1 MPTVP
6 LYQDTQQ
13 RVALRPE
20 YSENFTTRADA
31 DAFGAGIGRGMQALD
46 KGMETAA
53 TKLNEAATLRLKK
66 LDDETRA
73 KEATTEF
80 SNWNRNALH
89 GPGGFLS
96 LTGKAAIEARS
107 AFEKEAEQKHGE
119 ISKGL
124 PPGARDIY
132 ERSSQETRRD
142 TGVSVINHA
151 LEQQKTAVIDA
162 FDGSIE
168 SHINDAVEDRLVPD
182 KLEMRLGKVADTVD
196 RAGALLNWDKETIER
211 KIAEYQSDA
220 FTRIVTRIAETDP
233 IAAEKYMQDHSERLL
248 EKDKTALQE
257 RMKPAVLNAKATRNS
272 TDIASS
278 APLPP
283 DSPALLRPT
292 TTVDYLR
299 YTSGRHLALEAL
311 ANFSKNA
318 TGNAVPTPWSI
329 DIVKNVL
336 GSPLADDT
344 EAISAKAFLN
354 FGVATNSPRPGDIVV
369 VSGENGSAEVGFF
382 QDRDA
387 NGNVLMIAGRQG
399 QPGQVSTRVTGSR
412 TLLGFRTARNIDTQR
427 VEMANYNMPGIIYLD
442 QRLDAIGD
450 AEERAATVKTID
462 TNYTTGQKNIDDRR
476 EDLMQS
482 AMAQI
487 SANNGFDPLKMSPED
502 QSVIGP
508 LGIKLLQEHSDT
520 VQKNGQPRTASRR
533 FYELQRQ
540 FAKDPLE
547 FAQSDLFNDRR
558 NLSNEDWAIVTRWK
572 ELARTDPQKAREHGR
587 ILAVTFKRL
596 EDGGFVKA
604 PAQMTEQ
611 DYKRVADL
619 QRELYGHIAE
629 LGTVNKDNISKNKD
643 IRTFMDDLLRR
654 MYLDNSRT

>member
-31 DAFGAGIGRGMQALD
+31 DAFGAGVGRGMQALG

-53 TKLNEAATLRLKK
+53 TNLNEAALRLKK

-96 LTGKAAIEARS
+96 LTGKAAIEARP
-107 AFEKEAEQKHGE
+107 AFEKEAEKKHGD

-132 ERSSQETRRD
+132 ERSSRETRRD

-151 LEQQKTAVIDA
+151 LGQQKTAVTDA

-168 SHINDAVEDRLVPD
+168 SHINDAVEDRLVPR
-182 KLEMRLGKVADTVD
+182 KLEMRLGKVADTVEK
-196 RAGALLNWDKETIER
+196 AGLLLNWDKETIER
-211 KIAEYQSDA
+211 KKAEYQSDA

-272 TDIASS
+272 VDIATG

-292 TTVDYLR
+292 TAVDYLR

-318 TGNAVPTPWSI
+318 TGNAAPTPWSV

-336 GSPLADDT
+336 GSPLTDGAQAT
-344 EAISAKAFLN
+344 SAKTFLN

-369 VSGENGSAEVGFF
+369 VSGESGSTEVGFF
-382 QDRDA
+382 QGHDR
-387 NGNVLMIAGRQG
+387 NGNILMIAGQSDR
-399 QPGQVSTRVTGSR
+399 PGQVSTRVTSSR
-412 TLLGFRTARNIDTQR
+412 SLLGFRTARNVDARR
-427 VEMANYNMPGIIYLD
+427 VELPNYNMPGITYLA
-442 QRLDAIGD
+442 QSLDAIGD
-450 AEERAATVKTID
+450 AEERAATGKTID
-462 TNYTTGQKNIDDRR
+462 TSYTTGQKNIDDKRD
-476 EDLMQS
+476 EIMQS
-482 AMAQI
+482 GMTQI
-487 SANNGFDPLKMSPED
+487 SANNGFDPLKMSPEE
-502 QSVIGP
+502 QLIIGP
-508 LGIKLLQEHSDT
+508 LGVKLLQDHSET

-540 FAKDPLE
+540 FANDPLE
-547 FAQSDLFNDRR
+547 FAQSDLFNDRQ
-558 NLSNEDWAIVTRWK
+558 NLSDEDWAIVTSWK
-572 ELARTDPQKAREHGR
+572 ELARTDPQKAREHSR
-587 ILAVTFKRL
+587 ILAITFKRL
-596 EDGGFVKA
+596 EDGRFVKV

-611 DYKRVADL
+611 DYKRLADL
-619 QRELYGHIAE
+619 QRELYGYIAE
-629 LGTVNKDNISKNKD
+629 PGTSNKDNISKNKD

-654 MYLDNSRT
+654 MYLDNSGM

>member
-31 DAFGAGIGRGMQALD
+31 DAFGAGVGRGMQALG

-53 TKLNEAATLRLKK
+53 TNLNEAALRLKK

-73 KEATTEF
+73 KEAMTEF

-96 LTGKAAIEARS
+96 LTGKAAIEARP
-107 AFEKEAEQKHGE
+107 AFEKEAEKKHGE

-132 ERSSQETRRD
+132 EHSSRETRRD

-182 KLEMRLGKVADTVD
+182 KLEMRLGKVSETVET
-196 RAGALLNWDKETIER
+196 AGQLLNWDKETIER
-211 KIAEYQSDA
+211 KIAEYHSDA

-233 IAAEKYMQDHSERLL
+233 LAAEKYMQDHSERLL
-248 EKDKTALQE
+248 GKDKTALQE

-369 VSGENGSAEVGFF
+369 VSGQNGSAEVGFF

-387 NGNVLMIAGRQG
+387 NGNILMIAGRQG
-399 QPGQVSTRVTGSR
+399 QPGQVSSKVTGSR

-427 VEMANYNMPGIIYLD
+427 VEMTNYNMPGITYLD

-502 QSVIGP
+502 QSAIGP
-508 LGIKLLQEHSDT
+508 LGIKLLQDHSYT

-558 NLSNEDWAIVTRWK
+558 NLSNEDWAIVTSWK
-572 ELARTDPQKAREHGR
+572 ELAHTDPQKAREHGR

-596 EDGGFVKA
+596 EDGGFVKV
-604 PAQMTEQ
+604 PAQMSEQ

-619 QRELYGHIAE
+619 QRELYGYVAE